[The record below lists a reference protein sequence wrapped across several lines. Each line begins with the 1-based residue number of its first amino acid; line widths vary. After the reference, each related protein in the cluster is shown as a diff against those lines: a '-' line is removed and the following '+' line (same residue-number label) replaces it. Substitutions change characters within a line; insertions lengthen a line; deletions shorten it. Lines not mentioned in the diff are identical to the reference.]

1 MKKLTVMLF
10 LALLVTACGTE
21 PDSGTY
27 PGMLASN
34 SESSETGND
43 TSTQDAVTK
52 EPAIDKDQDKSVKSQ
67 EDEKNALTISPEF
80 NPDEIEEKNEVIP
93 PEVPKDRTGVTIE
106 SFAKQLGSVSKADL
120 KAEDMEFI
128 KIDYEDVNGYD
139 LVDYPGL
146 VYKAVGKVYG
156 EKDFELLEFK
166 TEEDVK
172 NFELRVKEVYKDELS
187 KDPNYDLGYKVKGY
201 LVIKVIFSDHKDFL
215 KEQIE
220 KTTP

>member
-215 KEQIE
+215 KEPRIIAHF
-220 KTTP
+220 